1 MLLNMRWWYAVLLVV
16 ILAALV
22 ALNYFRPITA
32 IAASPSLPAETTTA
46 GLTPTVQWPTTGL
59 AAIGVSGLG
68 FIASSGN
75 AKPLPAA
82 SVTKVM
88 TALLILEDKPLKLN
102 EPGPSITITDTDVQT
117 YQADLVDMQ
126 SVVEV
131 RAGEQ
136 LTEYQA
142 LEAVLI
148 PSGNNIADTLA
159 RWDAGSTAAFVG
171 KMNVRA
177 KALHLA
183 NTTFADASGVS
194 ANNVSTP
201 RDLMAL
207 GMTAMK
213 QEVLA
218 QVVSLPQATLP
229 VAGLKYNVDYA
240 LGQSGIIGIK
250 TGSGLDLGANFLFAA
265 TATVDNHPIT
275 LFGCVMGQ
283 PTLDLAFSA
292 AKALIASMLPILHV
306 RRVVS
311 LNQSVGAYVAPWGSQ
326 TGLLSTVDVDLV
338 EWPGMVLRQRLDAP
352 SIVIDKSLPAGTA
365 EGSEHIVLG
374 DYLLDVPLVTAG
386 ALYPP
391 GRAWR
396 LTRLV

>member
-1 MLLNMRWWYAVLLVV
+1 MRWRLALLLVV

-22 ALNYFRPITA
+22 ALNYFRPIPA
-32 IAASPSLPAETTTA
+32 VAASPSLPVETTTA
-46 GLTPTVQWPTTGL
+46 GITPTVQWPTTGL

-75 AKPLPAA
+75 EQPLPSA

-88 TALLILEDKPLKLN
+88 TALLILEDKPLNVN
-102 EPGPSITITDTDVQT
+102 EPGPSITITDADVQA
-117 YQADLVDMQ
+117 YQAALAGMQ

-136 LTEYQA
+136 LTEFQA
-142 LEAVLI
+142 LEALLI
-148 PSGNNIADTLA
+148 PSGNNIADVLA
-159 RWDAGSTAAFVG
+159 RWDAGSTDAFVT

-177 KALHLA
+177 KKLLLT

-194 ANNVSTP
+194 PKNVSTP
-201 RDLMAL
+201 RDLMTL

-229 VAGLKYNVDYA
+229 VAGVKYNVDYA
-240 LGQSGIIGIK
+240 LGQSGIVGIK

-265 TATVDNHPIT
+265 KATVDSHPIT
-275 LFGCVMGQ
+275 LYGCVMGQ

-292 AKALIASMLPILHV
+292 AKALIASMLPVLHV
-306 RRVVS
+306 RRVLS
-311 LNQSVGAYVAPWGSQ
+311 LNQSVGAYGAPWGSQ
-326 TGLLSTVDVDLV
+326 TELLSTVDVDLV

-352 SIVIDKSLPAGTA
+352 GIVIDKALPAGTA

-374 DYLLDVPLVTAG
+374 DYALDVPLVTAG

-396 LTRLV
+396 LTRLA